1 MAIRDRGKIKWQ
13 PASFMPLGFEM
24 TRAMYKDQERIVKPI
39 IDDYE
44 AEEFDRRICYAMEY
58 NLKAKFSVWDEGFTA
73 DIIGRIHY
81 IDPITHQLRIEVKPR
96 EFEQVEFKDVVGV
109 VVVD

>member
-1 MAIRDRGKIKWQ
+1 
-13 PASFMPLGFEM
+13 MPLGFEM
-24 TRAMYKDQERIVKPI
+24 TRAMFKDQERIVKPI

-73 DIIGRIHY
+73 DIIGHIHY
-81 IDPITHQLRIEVKPR
+81 IDPIKHQLRIEVKPG
-96 EFEQVEFKDVVGV
+96 EFHGIKLEDVIALV
-109 VVVD
+109 VID